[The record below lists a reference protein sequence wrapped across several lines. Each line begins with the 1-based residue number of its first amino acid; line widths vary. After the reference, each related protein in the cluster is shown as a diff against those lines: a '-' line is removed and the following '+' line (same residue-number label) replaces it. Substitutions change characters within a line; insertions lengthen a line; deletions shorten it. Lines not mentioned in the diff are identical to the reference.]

1 MADKP
6 LVVGLTGQ
14 TGAGK
19 TTVSEAF
26 RKNGYTIINA
36 DLVAR
41 EVTADPRLVARLGEL
56 FGPEVV
62 AEDGTLNRR
71 AMAAK
76 VFSDKDEL
84 LKLNTI
90 LYPIIVQKIRDQIA
104 ELAKAGKKRILLDA
118 PTLFESGA
126 NRLCSKTVAVLAEED
141 RRLFRIMERDHL
153 TEEEARRRISAQ
165 PKDSFYK
172 VRASYLLRNDS
183 SPEQLEKD
191 AQPII
196 DRLEKVSGSSVKSMA
211 LVIGSFLLCVLLAW
225 GFFLVAFRIQYPDDY
240 QEEIRSAALEYQVS
254 PSLLSAVIKT
264 GSDFDPDY
272 AENGQRGLF
281 PLTEEQFALA
291 CSQTEPLSYESLS
304 DPETSIRCGAALFSL
319 YADEFVS
326 DRAVLAAYYAGAEQT
341 RIWLE
346 DSAYSED
353 GVDFQSIPD
362 DAVREKMTDVE
373 GARVLYQNLYRLQ

>member
-6 LVVGLTGQ
+6 LVIGLTGQ

-41 EVTADPRLVARLGEL
+41 EVTADPHLVARLGEL

-62 AEDGTLNRR
+62 AEDGTLNRKE
-71 AMAAK
+71 MAAK

-126 NRLCSKTVAVLAEED
+126 NKLCSKTVAVLAEED
-141 RRLFRIMERDHL
+141 RRLFRIMERDGL
-153 TEEEARRRISAQ
+153 TETEARRRISAQ

-196 DRLEKVSGSSVKSMA
+196 DRLEKVSGGSVKSMA
-211 LVIGSFLLCVLLAW
+211 LATGAFLFCVLLAW
-225 GFFLVAFRIQYPDDY
+225 GFFLVAFRIQYPNDY

-254 PSLLSAVIKT
+254 PSLLSAVIKVE
-264 GSDFDPDY
+264 SDFDPDY
-272 AENGQRGLF
+272 TEEGRKGLF

-291 CSQTEPLSYESLS
+291 CSQIGSLEYENLS

-319 YADEFVS
+319 FSEDFDS
-326 DRAVLAAYYAGAEQT
+326 DRGVLAAYYAGTEQT
-341 RIWLE
+341 EAWLA

-362 DAVREKMTDVE
+362 DTVREKITDVE
-373 GARVLYQNLYRLQ
+373 GARVLYKNLYRLY

>member
-6 LVVGLTGQ
+6 LVIGLTGQ

-41 EVTADPRLVARLGEL
+41 EVTADPHLVARLGEL

-62 AEDGTLNRR
+62 AEDGTLNRKE
-71 AMAAK
+71 MAAK

-90 LYPIIVQKIRDQIA
+90 LYPMIVQKIRDQIA

-126 NRLCSKTVAVLAEED
+126 NKLCSKTVAVLAEED
-141 RRLFRIMERDHL
+141 RRMYRIMGRDSL

-196 DRLEKVSGSSVKSMA
+196 DRLEKASGGAVRSMA
-211 LVIGSFLLCVLLAW
+211 LVIGAFLLCVLLAW
-225 GFFLVAFRIQYPDDY
+225 GFFLVAFRIQYPNDY
-240 QEEIRSAALEYQVS
+240 QEEIHSAALEYQVS
-254 PSLLSAVIKT
+254 TSLLSAVIKT
-264 GSDFDPDY
+264 ESDFDPDY
-272 AENGQRGLF
+272 AEDGRMGIF
-281 PLTEEQFALA
+281 PLSEEQFELV
-291 CSQTEPLSYESLS
+291 CSQIGPAEYESLS
-304 DPETSIRCGAALFSL
+304 DPEISIHCGAALFSL
-319 YADEFVS
+319 YADEFQS

-341 RIWLE
+341 EIWLA

-353 GVDFQSIPD
+353 GSDFQAIPD
-362 DAVREKMTDVE
+362 DAVREKITHVE
-373 GARVLYQNLYRLQ
+373 GARVLYKNLYRLY